1 MSTCV
6 RQDRDTPRAGLPR
19 LLCRRAEQW
28 AGGARRVSG
37 QGEVVC
43 SDPSFVH
50 CRAVAAAGQ
59 PVNTCQSVKHKCNGH
74 CFKGTFEFIARMYLT
89 HRRFRGIE
97 SRVLKVCDFKKV
109 IFSPIFKH
117 NITGFGVLIP
127 KRYHMLG

>member
-1 MSTCV
+1 MIICT
-6 RQDRDTPRAGLPR
+6 AI
-19 LLCRRAEQW
+19 
-28 AGGARRVSG
+28 GGEG
-37 QGEVVC
+37 NGFC
-43 SDPSFVH
+43 FFVI
-50 CRAVAAAGQ
+50 VI
-59 PVNTCQSVKHKCNGH
+59 NLS
-74 CFKGTFEFIARMYLT
+74 